1 MIAPCVRKYSL
12 TAERQFPKLKVRV
25 RLPLFA
31 PYLKI
36 KDGMIMA
43 NNCLFDIKITGEFFD
58 VKELCEMISEHQ
70 LGRVF
75 SFDLTTDIERTS
87 VENIYSVLGCGDC
100 AWSVLCAMRKDY
112 CFPSLESESERLNLV
127 IELFS
132 AEPGIGFQE
141 HVLIKKGLVEID
153 EVEDYAECWLDD
165 YKNVNDINRECG
177 TRFTDEDVNENGVI
191 SEGGIDNYGV
201 FEDLEIYFEN
211 CEVGI

>member
-1 MIAPCVRKYSL
+1 
-12 TAERQFPKLKVRV
+12 
-25 RLPLFA
+25 
-31 PYLKI
+31 
-36 KDGMIMA
+36 
-43 NNCLFDIKITGEFFD
+43 
-58 VKELCEMISEHQ
+58 
-70 LGRVF
+70 
-75 SFDLTTDIERTS
+75 
-87 VENIYSVLGCGDC
+87 
-100 AWSVLCAMRKDY
+100 MRKDY

-132 AEPGIGFQE
+132 SEPGIGFQE

-153 EVEDYAECWLDD
+153 EVEDYAEYWLDD